1 PQKRLLIQM
10 RRKILVV
17 DDAPIVRLGT
27 AMSLTDMGFEVD
39 QAQSGEEALDRVKH
53 TRYAII
59 LMDYHMPDMDGT
71 ECARLIRSYESE
83 TGTRT
88 PIVCLTSEDPIEV
101 CQSCLDA
108 GMDDC
113 LSKTCSTAELEQMVV
128 TWKHNGSNLISGQPH
143 SQSTCP

>member
-1 PQKRLLIQM
+1 M

-17 DDAPIVRLGT
+17 DDTPIVRIGT

-39 QAQSGEEALDRVKH
+39 QAQSGSEALDLVKD

-59 LMDYHMPDMDGT
+59 LMDYHMPEMDGT

-83 TGTRT
+83 IGTRT
-88 PIVCLTSEDPIEV
+88 PIVCLTSDDLSEV
-101 CQSCLDA
+101 CQDCLNAGIDA
-108 GMDDC
+108 C
-113 LSKTCSTAELEQMVV
+113 LSKTCSTAELEKMVV
-128 TWKHNGSNLISGQPH
+128 TWKYSRSNPISGQPSH